1 MQQEF
6 SAALYQLMTR
16 TRRKEENDVQSPKLD
31 VMQENGNNAKLNT
44 VVPDNRDQPIVP
56 NGVSK
61 QMIDDKLNVRETLT
75 AKKNINGISIQGK

>member
-44 VVPDNRDQPIVP
+44 VVPDNHCCDFKL
-56 NGVSK
+56 SK
-61 QMIDDKLNVRETLT
+61 VKMKILFIFHR
-75 AKKNINGISIQGK
+75 AIM